1 MAEAKTKD
9 LPDTYGVL
17 TDEGIAKLR
26 ERIGI
31 QVNKPTPPHNYEVT
45 WDRTRH
51 FAFGYGDDNPLWYER
66 NYGETPRWGGLIAP
80 PNLLYTLGA
89 SALPP
94 NTQIAQSR
102 DRARVCHYMWIA

>member
-45 WDRTRH
+45 WDGTRH
-51 FAFGYGDDNPLWYER
+51 FAFAYGDDKPMWCER
-66 NYGETPRWGGLIAP
+66 NFGEKKRRSGLIGQPTFSYTRVESDP
-80 PNLLYTLGA
+80 PPH
-89 SALPP
+89 PP
-94 NTQIAQSR
+94 EAKPQR
-102 DRARVCHYMWIA
+102 